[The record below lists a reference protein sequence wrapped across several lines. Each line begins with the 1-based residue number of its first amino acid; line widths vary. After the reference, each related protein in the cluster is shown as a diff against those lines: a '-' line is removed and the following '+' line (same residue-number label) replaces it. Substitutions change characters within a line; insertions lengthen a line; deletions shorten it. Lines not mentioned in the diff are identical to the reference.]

1 MELATLSVILSVF
14 VVVGKL
20 RHQYRFGFLNKLWP
34 TRHGMKKTLAFTIA
48 VVSDF
53 RLLSWTE
60 IFMYWKNYRRT

>member
-34 TRHGMKKTLAFTIA
+34 TRHGIKKTPAFTNA